1 MGGKVRR
8 VLAGILGVLV
18 PAMGA
23 AGQGLGLVE
32 EDWLR
37 QAEAWSAPSPAGRG
51 PRAPVATWQDAAGA
65 VDGRKDGKYAF
76 HTAQEPN
83 PWWQVDLGQAAP
95 VARIVIYNR
104 LDYAPG
110 LHNADTLKILVS
122 DDGKA
127 WRGVYDNN
135 GKPFGGVSGAPPLE
149 VTFAPG
155 AVKGRFVRLQVPS
168 AQPIFFHLD
177 EVEVYGPADPKR
189 NVARG
194 RQQRTLNVQ
203 R

>member
-1 MGGKVRR
+1 M
-8 VLAGILGVLV
+8 LSAC
-18 PAMGA
+18 A
-23 AGQGLGLVE
+23 AGQISGLVE
-32 EDWLR
+32 EDWLK
-37 QAEAWSAPSPAGRG
+37 QAEAWSAPALPEGRPSG
-51 PRAPVATWQDAAGA
+51 PVATWQDAAGA
-65 VDGRKDGKYAF
+65 VDGKKDGKYAF

-83 PWWQVDLGQAAP
+83 PWWQVDLGQAVP
-95 VARIVIYNR
+95 IARIVVCNR

-110 LHNADTLKILVS
+110 LHNADALRVLVS

-127 WRGVYDNN
+127 WREVYDNR

-149 VTFAPG
+149 VAFAPG
-155 AVKGRFVRLQVPS
+155 AVKARFVRLQVPS
-168 AQPIFFHLD
+168 AQPVYFHLD